1 MLGAIAALY
10 FFASTSDKILN
21 VSCITKYKSFA
32 YIKVIELRFAT
43 MMNK

>member
-21 VSCITKYKSFA
+21 VRHSKYEFGK
-32 YIKVIELRFAT
+32 
-43 MMNK
+43 